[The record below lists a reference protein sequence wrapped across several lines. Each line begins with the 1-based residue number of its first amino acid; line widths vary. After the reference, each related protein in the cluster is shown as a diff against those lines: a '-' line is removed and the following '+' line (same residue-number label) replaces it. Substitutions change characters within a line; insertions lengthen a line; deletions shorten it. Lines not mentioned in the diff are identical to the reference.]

1 MKSWQEGHGPVK
13 LAATGLNQISRT
25 LRTHRKLPKK
35 VYLLCKGSER
45 KFCSLSHIV
54 VLSSIELFPY
64 LQLEPSIVHC
74 LLFRKITLANSRSNF
89 RNRGKMG
96 SYCHADSAEA
106 APSQKGDTSGTD
118 CVETA
123 ILQRFAIDI
132 SYLSRYICQ
141 KYLSEKSPHDK
152 TSQKTFS
159 HHPMN

>member
-1 MKSWQEGHGPVK
+1 
-13 LAATGLNQISRT
+13 
-25 LRTHRKLPKK
+25 
-35 VYLLCKGSER
+35 
-45 KFCSLSHIV
+45 
-54 VLSSIELFPY
+54 
-64 LQLEPSIVHC
+64 
-74 LLFRKITLANSRSNF
+74 
-89 RNRGKMG
+89 MG

-141 KYLSEKSPHDK
+141 KYLSEKNPRDK

-159 HHPMN
+159 HHPMNRNLLYLPKHKGKFNKAKSNRTGAGAGVLRSKVISDSDSENMGDLGGEGEERRQRSASKKEAQNMP